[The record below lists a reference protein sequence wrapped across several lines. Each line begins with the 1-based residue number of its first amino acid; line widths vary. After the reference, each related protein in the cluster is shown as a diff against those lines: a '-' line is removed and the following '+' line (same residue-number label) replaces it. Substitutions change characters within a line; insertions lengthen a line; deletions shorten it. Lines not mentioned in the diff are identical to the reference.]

1 MVKIKLS
8 IVKNMKN
15 FSDIKQICK
24 LKDEVWNYGITSQI
38 KWFKKIVTPRDIHL
52 LLKIDKKIIGYL
64 LLRERKFYFKTIKN
78 KNGNYYLFDSF
89 IIKKEFRKKG
99 YSNKL
104 MIAAKKII
112 KDKNYFSLLTAPKK
126 NVKYYLKNG
135 WKITRKINALDHQ
148 DNWIK
153 LIFNKKTDKY
163 LNVYFKRSN

>member
-1 MVKIKLS
+1 
-8 IVKNMKN
+8 
-15 FSDIKQICK
+15 
-24 LKDEVWNYGITSQI
+24 
-38 KWFKKIVTPRDIHL
+38 
-52 LLKIDKKIIGYL
+52 
-64 LLRERKFYFKTIKN
+64 
-78 KNGNYYLFDSF
+78 
-89 IIKKEFRKKG
+89 
-99 YSNKL
+99 

-135 WKITRKINALDHQ
+135 CKITRKINALDYQ